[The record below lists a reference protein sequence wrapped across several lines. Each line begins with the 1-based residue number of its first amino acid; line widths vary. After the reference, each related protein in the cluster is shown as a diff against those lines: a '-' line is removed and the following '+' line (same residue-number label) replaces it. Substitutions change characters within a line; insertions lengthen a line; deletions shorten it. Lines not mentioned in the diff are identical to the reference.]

1 MKDPSLLISS
11 LPQSQQDAKRND
23 PKRPGPKAG
32 VASGFFAP
40 RAKNQENSKAES
52 LPGGGGGHESPVLH
66 RQPEKYKNGNGS
78 SISLKPNGKGPG
90 PGPVPRYEPVR
101 RAAPESNPISIKAPQ
116 PKKARP
122 QDIPKKR
129 KLILLVILPKILADN
144 NK

>member
-1 MKDPSLLISS
+1 MSHSKTNLKDPSLLISS
-11 LPQSQQDAKRND
+11 LPQSQQDAKRSD

-52 LPGGGGGHESPVLH
+52 LPSGAVESPTLH

-78 SISLKPNGKGPG
+78 SISLKPNGKGIG
-90 PGPVPRYEPVR
+90 NGTKTGNGPVPRYEPVR

-116 PKKARP
+116 PKKEARKE
-122 QDIPKKR
+122 Q
-129 KLILLVILPKILADN
+129 A
-144 NK
+144 